1 MNNTFNHPLIWVEIG
16 RPIPRY
22 LQRNAKLHSVLYP
35 HLDQYLITEKQ
46 IYIFKRNSF
55 EQIDF
60 IAETDSLH
68 SFLQVQKTFD
78 TPQKSFWTNTTSRFF
93 YLHAAIS
100 QLGLNRLLHLESDV
114 VLLNSIVIDAV
125 LNDLNNKRLSYP
137 LETPTLGCA
146 SIFAVRDQS
155 ILKQF
160 LQFSLDNWQDKKT
173 TDMTLL
179 GDFANNS
186 NNLVEV
192 LPTWPSGTTNDSS
205 YFFDAGTIG
214 KFYLGSDARN
224 FALPYSRRGVK
235 QNSTNFV
242 PDLLDLNP
250 DLWKVN
256 ESDEN
261 AGNAVGL
268 SLTIGNSELV
278 NLHIHSKKIPSRPL
292 KLLSELKTGFLSPQ
306 SEVWRRGSLDQIV
319 LAERMVG
326 TIKRR
331 LGMQIKEHISFR

>member
-1 MNNTFNHPLIWVEIG
+1 M
-16 RPIPRY
+16 
-22 LQRNAKLHSVLYP
+22 
-35 HLDQYLITEKQ
+35 
-46 IYIFKRNSF
+46 
-55 EQIDF
+55 
-60 IAETDSLH
+60 
-68 SFLQVQKTFD
+68 
-78 TPQKSFWTNTTSRFF
+78 
-93 YLHAAIS
+93 
-100 QLGLNRLLHLESDV
+100 ESDV
-114 VLLNSIVIDAV
+114 VLLNSKVIDAV
-125 LNDLNNKRLSYP
+125 LNNLNDKRLSYP

-160 LQFSLDNWQDKKT
+160 LNFSLDNWQDKKA

-179 GDFANNS
+179 GDFINSS
-186 NNLVEV
+186 NNWAEV
-192 LPTWPSGTTNDSS
+192 LPTWPNGTTSDSS

-242 PDLLDLNP
+242 PNLLDLNP

-268 SLTIGNSELV
+268 SLKMGNSELV

-292 KLLSELKTGFLSPQ
+292 KLLSALKTGFLSTQ

-331 LGMQIKEHISFR
+331 LGMQTKEHISFR